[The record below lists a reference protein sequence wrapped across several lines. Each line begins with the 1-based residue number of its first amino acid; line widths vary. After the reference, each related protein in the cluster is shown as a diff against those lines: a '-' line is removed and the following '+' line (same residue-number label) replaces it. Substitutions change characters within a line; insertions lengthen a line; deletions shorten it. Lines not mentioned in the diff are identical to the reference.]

1 MRHNRASFWIRHPEN
16 RGGGHGERPMSNAHV
31 PSSLPPASFANGQL
45 FFFELYSHFNVQT
58 GTQPSIRVK
67 CKYKRAWLSLAL
79 CEGCSHGGT
88 SELALSWM
96 GRVEESGVALARAHL
111 GAWLVA

>member
-1 MRHNRASFWIRHPEN
+1 MYTLVRNISAQ
-16 RGGGHGERPMSNAHV
+16 MV
-31 PSSLPPASFANGQL
+31 
-45 FFFELYSHFNVQT
+45 FFELYRHFNVRT

-96 GRVEESGVALARAHL
+96 GRVEESEVALARARL